1 MTRYFFDTSALAKR
15 YHSEAGTPVVLSI
28 FSAPD
33 KEIRISKLS
42 FVEFQSVFAGKVRT
56 GVIDRDDA
64 GLQRA
69 MLMVD
74 IAAGE
79 MTVVEVTADHLNMA
93 DRLLGRYG
101 FLHRLRTNGCYPTR
115 GGSGSSDPGATRCFR
130 CRGQGV
136 VGDRSARRLAS
147 PESREPVEASLRTRR
162 RPAPTPRR
170 SAARGRAEVRWPP
183 AAG

>member
-56 GVIDRDDA
+56 GVIDRGDA

-79 MTVVEVTADHLNMA
+79 MTVVEVTADRLNMA

-101 FLHRLRTNGCYPTR
+101 FLHRLRTMDAIQLAVALDLRTQELL
-115 GGSGSSDPGATRCFR
+115 DVF
-130 CRGQGV
+130 V
-136 VGDRSARRLAS
+136 VADKVLLEIARREDLPVLN
-147 PESREPVEASLRTRR
+147 PESQ
-162 RPAPTPRR
+162 
-170 SAARGRAEVRWPP
+170 
-183 AAG
+183 